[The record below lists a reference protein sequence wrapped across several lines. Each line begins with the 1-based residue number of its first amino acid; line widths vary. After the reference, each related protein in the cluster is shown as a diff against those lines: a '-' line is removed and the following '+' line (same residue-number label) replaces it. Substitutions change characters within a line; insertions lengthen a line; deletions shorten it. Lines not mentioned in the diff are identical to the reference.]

1 MDTAKIESGLVD
13 AGLSEYEAEAY
24 LTLLD
29 RGTMPAVDVAKRSSI
44 PATRIY
50 DILDDLEA
58 AGYVE
63 TLEQDTLH
71 ARACDPTDVVDD
83 LHERSQRIA
92 DVATEIEDRWER
104 APLGE
109 HEMNVTKR
117 AETVV
122 DHAEDRIR
130 EASSVVD
137 LAVTDEQ
144 LLAFE
149 VAIER
154 AVENDVVVR
163 ASIYETGN
171 LETPITER
179 SVTDRITEVR
189 ERTIPGPFL
198 AVIDRT
204 VACFA
209 PTTRLPDPYGV
220 LINDEIVS
228 FVFQWYFQTC
238 LWSVW
243 ETVSRSERAPTYVC
257 LEALI
262 CDIAPFL
269 SAGAR
274 ITVRVDGIDTSMGA
288 ERRITGE
295 ISNVLY
301 SGQSPIDPEPTMT
314 QLSGQ
319 AALVVRTDDGPFS
332 VGGWGAQ
339 MEDLEA
345 RRVVVE
351 NLYLPPGDRATHASP

>member
-1 MDTAKIESGLVD
+1 MDAGDLEAGLVD
-13 AGLSEYEAEAY
+13 AGLSAYEAEAY

-44 PATRIY
+44 PVTRIY

-63 TLEQDTLH
+63 TLEMDTLH

-104 APLGE
+104 SPLGE

-149 VAIER
+149 VAIEH

-171 LETPITER
+171 LETPITEQ
-179 SVTDRITEVR
+179 SVTDRITEIR

-204 VACFA
+204 AACFA

-243 ETVSRSERAPTYVC
+243 ETVARRSERAPTYVC

-262 CDIAPFL
+262 CDIVPFL
-269 SAGAR
+269 TEGAR
-274 ITVRVDGIDTSMGA
+274 ITVHVDGIDTSMGT
-288 ERRITGE
+288 ERRIDGE

-301 SGQSPIDPEPTMT
+301 SGQSPTDPDPTMT
-314 QLSGQ
+314 QLAGQ
-319 AALVVRTDDGPFS
+319 ASLVVRTDEGPFT

-339 MEDLEA
+339 VEDLEA

-351 NLYLPPGDRATHASP
+351 GLQFPQ

>member
-1 MDTAKIESGLVD
+1 MDAGEIESGLVD

-29 RGTMPAVDVAKRSSI
+29 RGTAPAVDVAKHSSI
-44 PATRIY
+44 PVTRIY
-50 DILDDLEA
+50 DILNDLEA

-63 TLEQDTLH
+63 TLEMDTLH

-92 DVATEIEDRWER
+92 DVATEIEDRWEQS
-104 APLGE
+104 PLGE

-117 AETVV
+117 AETVI

-149 VAIER
+149 VAIEH

-179 SVTDRITEVR
+179 PISERITEVR

-198 AVIDRT
+198 VVVDRT

-243 ETVSRSERAPTYVC
+243 ETVARDTERAPTYVC
-257 LEALI
+257 LEALLF
-262 CDIAPFL
+262 DIVPFL
-269 SAGAR
+269 SEGAR
-274 ITVRVDGIDTSMGA
+274 VAVRVDGIDTSMGT
-288 ERRITGE
+288 ERRISGD
-295 ISNVLY
+295 IANVLY
-301 SGQSPIDPEPTMT
+301 SGQSVTDPDPTMM

-319 AALVVRTDDGPFS
+319 AALVVRTDDGPYS

-345 RRVVVE
+345 RRIVVE
-351 NLYLPPGDRATHASP
+351 DVRLPPCA